1 MCNQKGGFGYMAD
14 RNYISSRE
22 SLVREA
28 ASLSNVVYGALLA
41 NMTLAQKREMFEE
54 VDAIVYRLQ
63 HIPAM
68 ETDPRIKSGSY
79 NSLTDKRQNTYDK
92 FYSNA
97 VALFSVTS
105 PIELKA
111 LQVAIYKV
119 NGEKVDGY
127 DADFAARASLEYA
140 KNPMSL

>member
-1 MCNQKGGFGYMAD
+1 MAD
-14 RNYISSRE
+14 NNYISSRE

-28 ASLSNVVYGALLA
+28 ANLSNITYGALLA
-41 NMTLAQKREMFEE
+41 NMTLEQKKAMFDE

-68 ETDPRIKSGSY
+68 ETDPRIKPSTY
-79 NSLTDKRQNTYDK
+79 NSISDNRQSSYDK

-119 NGEKVDGY
+119 NGEKADGY

>member
-14 RNYISSRE
+14 NNYISSRE

-28 ASLSNVVYGALLA
+28 ANLSNVTYGALLA
-41 NMTLAQKREMFEE
+41 NMPLKQKEEMFNE

-63 HIPAM
+63 HVPAI
-68 ETDPRIKSGSY
+68 ETDPRIKPSTY
-79 NSLTDKRQNTYDK
+79 NSLSDNRKSLYDK

-119 NGEKVDGY
+119 NGVKVEGY
-127 DADFAARASLEYA
+127 EADFAARASLEYA
-140 KNPMSL
+140 KNPISL

>member
-1 MCNQKGGFGYMAD
+1 MVDN
-14 RNYISSRE
+14 NYISSRE

-28 ASLSNVVYGALLA
+28 ASLSNVMYSALLA
-41 NMTLAQKREMFEE
+41 NMTLEQKKAMFDE
-54 VDAIVYRLQ
+54 VDAIINRLQ
-63 HIPAM
+63 NLPAM
-68 ETDPRIKSGSY
+68 ETDPRIKPSSY
-79 NSLTDKRQNTYDK
+79 NSLSDKRKSTYDK

-127 DADFAARASLEYA
+127 DADLAARVTLKYE
-140 KNPMSL
+140 KNPMSF

>member
-14 RNYISSRE
+14 NNYISSRE

-28 ASLSNVVYGALLA
+28 ANLSNVTYGALLA
-41 NMTLAQKREMFEE
+41 NMTLEQKKEMFDE

-68 ETDPRIKSGSY
+68 ETDPRIKPSTY
-79 NSLTDKRQNTYDK
+79 NSISDNRQSSYDK